1 MSSAPHATRAH
12 WSLGG
17 TPSVPRPDPEGDGA
31 VDDDPELRTL
41 AAELAHDDP
50 ALAAFLTGGK
60 PPHRHHP
67 VVWLTVA
74 LAGAALLLLLP
85 PTVMVGVLAML
96 LVVASPLAVCW
107 LCSVAD
113 DVPRPRN
120 P

>member
-1 MSSAPHATRAH
+1 M
-12 WSLGG
+12 
-17 TPSVPRPDPEGDGA
+17 
-31 VDDDPELRTL
+31 DDDPELRTL

-50 ALAAFLTGGK
+50 RLAAFLTDGK

-67 VVWLTVA
+67 VVWLMIS

-107 LCSVAD
+107 LCSVSD
-113 DVPRPRN
+113 DLPRPRN